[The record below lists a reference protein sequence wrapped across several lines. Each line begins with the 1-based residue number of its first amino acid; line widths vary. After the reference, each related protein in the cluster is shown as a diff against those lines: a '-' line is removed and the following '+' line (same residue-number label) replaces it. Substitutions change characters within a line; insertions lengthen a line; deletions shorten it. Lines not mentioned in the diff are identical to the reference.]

1 MMCSFSFWK
10 HVREIN
16 LHSVFI
22 CLCRLIPHQGVS
34 LPAQMLAVPC
44 CCKIALSS
52 GISSVPSPQRF
63 KWFLFESSFLDT
75 NSHKCSYYQLK
86 AKNTWEF
93 DIYLL
98 SESFFCTNTQSFAK
112 VFLGFVLA
120 NKTWSCTSSFSW
132 YITASFH
139 QLCKMYATT

>member
-1 MMCSFSFWK
+1 MCSFSFWK

-22 CLCRLIPHQGVS
+22 CLCRLIPHQGCQS
-34 LPAQMLAVPC
+34 TSTDAGCTLLLQT
-44 CCKIALSS
+44 ALSS
-52 GISSVPSPQRF
+52 GISSVLSPQRF
-63 KWFLFESSFLDT
+63 KWFLFESSFLDS

-112 VFLGFVLA
+112 VFLGFALA